1 MRRIL
6 DAERESILIEERA
19 ALGAL
24 RELLVEVDASSED
37 RATLDRSIRQL
48 DELFLVVVVGE
59 FNSGKSTLI
68 NGLLGGRFLK
78 EGVTPTTASVQLL
91 RYGEHDERIRP
102 KEGFDERSLPVEF
115 LRDTLL
121 VDTPGTNALDQ
132 RHEAITT
139 EFVPRAD
146 LVLFVTSADRP
157 FSESERR
164 FLRQVRDWGKKLVFA
179 VNKVDVL
186 RDEVERGQVTD
197 WVTEGARDLLGVA
210 SPVFPVAARPALE
223 ARLDDDTAAFQGSGM
238 GALEDYLLRTL
249 DQGERLRLKLT
260 NPLGVGSEI
269 LERYRAAFEERLK
282 LLADDVTA
290 LADIDSQVSLF
301 REDQNRQFEFRLTDI
316 DKVLHAFEARGREFF
331 AEHLRLAR
339 IFDLLD
345 KERTRAAFE
354 RKVIAD
360 LPSEL
365 DQRVQGLIDWLIE
378 SELRQWQ
385 AASARLEERRRHH
398 AERIIG
404 TMGAFDL
411 DRQRRLETVGR
422 SAQRSLETYD
432 RESEARRLA
441 QSVRD
446 AVTRTA
452 LVEVGAL
459 GLGTAVMMAASSQ
472 VIDITGL
479 VAAGTLATL
488 GLFILPARRRRA
500 QRELE
505 AKILALR
512 TDLMAALRDQFE
524 RELDGSVLRI
534 EEAVGPYT
542 RFVRSEQQRL
552 EATRDRLTAVKFELD
567 GVGRRL
573 VTATA

>member
-6 DAERESILIEERA
+6 DTDRESILNEERA

-24 RELLVEVDASSED
+24 REVLVEVDASSED
-37 RATLDRSIRQL
+37 RATLDGSIRQL

-68 NGLLGGRFLK
+68 NSLLGGRYLK

-91 RYGEHDERIRP
+91 RHGDQDQARTR
-102 KEGFDERSLPVEF
+102 EGFDERSLPVEF

-179 VNKVDVL
+179 VNKVDIL
-186 RDEVERGQVTD
+186 RDEEERVQVIQ
-197 WVTEGARDLLGVA
+197 WVTEGARDLLAVT

-223 ARLDDDTAAFQGSGM
+223 ARLSNDAAAFQESGV
-238 GALEDYLLRTL
+238 GVLEDYLLGTL
-249 DQGERLRLKLT
+249 DQAERFRLKLA

-269 LERYRAAFEERLK
+269 LERYRCAFEERLK

-290 LADIDSQVSLF
+290 LGDIDSQVSLF

-339 IFDLLD
+339 VFDLLD

-365 DQRVQGLIDWLIE
+365 DQKVQELIDWLIE

-398 AERIIG
+398 AERIVG
-404 TMGAFDL
+404 AMGAFDL
-411 DRQRRLETVGR
+411 DRQRRLDTVGR

-459 GLGTAVMMAASSQ
+459 GLGTAVMIAASSQ
-472 VIDITGL
+472 VVDVTGL

-500 QRELE
+500 QQELE

-512 TDLMAALRDQFE
+512 TDLMAALREQFK

-542 RFVRSEQQRL
+542 RFVRSERQRL
-552 EATRDRLTAVKFELD
+552 EATRDRLTAVEAQLD
-567 GVGRRL
+567 AVRRRL
-573 VTATA
+573 VTAVA